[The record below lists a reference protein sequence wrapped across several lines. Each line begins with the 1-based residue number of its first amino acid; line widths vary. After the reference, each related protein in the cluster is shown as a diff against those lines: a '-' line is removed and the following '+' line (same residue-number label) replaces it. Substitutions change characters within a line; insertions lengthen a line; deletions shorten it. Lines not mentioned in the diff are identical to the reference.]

1 MSLKPDNSWGSP
13 CLLHSHMWRRD
24 TAADGGSAPKLCTL
38 GACLKFQYLGMIT
51 LGSEA
56 VGVLNRQ
63 DLQGLCWGKMQRGLF
78 NNLLQIQRHFKRNL
92 DFDISEFIEM
102 KLFQR
107 KHFSQPTSFDKTK
120 LWPWK
125 RRICRRFSRESNT
138 NLNYCKSH
146 SKCKDTA
153 ITVETVKA
161 EQKGILQANYWE
173 KLHRWMRTRMLCTFR
188 RLISRSSYFPSSHYG
203 YNQLKWKVHST
214 PWVQLALAWPHEGH
228 LLLHDQ
234 ASTWEW

>member
-1 MSLKPDNSWGSP
+1 MPSP
-13 CLLHSHMWRRD
+13 LPHVASGHIFL
-24 TAADGGSAPKLCTL
+24 AVDGGSAPKLCTL

-63 DLQGLCWGKMQRGLF
+63 DFQGLCWGKMQRGLF
-78 NNLLQIQRHFKRNL
+78 NSLLQIQRHFKRNL

-120 LWPWK
+120 LWTWK
-125 RRICRRFSRESNT
+125 RRICRSFSRESNT

-161 EQKGILQANYWE
+161 EQKGILQANY
-173 KLHRWMRTRMLCTFR
+173 
-188 RLISRSSYFPSSHYG
+188 
-203 YNQLKWKVHST
+203 
-214 PWVQLALAWPHEGH
+214 
-228 LLLHDQ
+228 
-234 ASTWEW
+234 